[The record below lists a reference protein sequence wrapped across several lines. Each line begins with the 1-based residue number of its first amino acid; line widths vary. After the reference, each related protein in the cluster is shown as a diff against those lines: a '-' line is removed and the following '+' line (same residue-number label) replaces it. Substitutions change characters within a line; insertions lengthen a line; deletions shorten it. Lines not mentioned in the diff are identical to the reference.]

1 MFQNLTNLDFKT
13 LTSVSVEVFIC
24 RFLVV
29 GVVVVVVVFLDND
42 AEENDLGSESV
53 TNWNEQ

>member
-29 GVVVVVVVFLDND
+29 GIVVVVVVVFLDND

-53 TNWNEQ
+53 TN